1 MLDHDVLFT
10 KATHVDD
17 PVARID
23 LRGEGLGGARGGGD
37 DNGSEMTGGGKE
49 TVTERGGLD
58 GKDAGS
64 SRLPS
69 ISEISFLHRSLNGLE
84 VLQRTQE
91 TSCGA
96 MASLPRSLSN
106 SSLSE
111 LAVHDDAMAA
121 SALMDLSASVPVPE
135 TFLYDMTGPPDSDYF
150 QEMEGTKKQK
160 NGQREA
166 TFLCKCCPL
175 SRFGDVSTDGVWPL
189 DLGRP
194 VGWKNPITIR
204 LSTKEFEKGCRDH
217 VRSKNGRH
225 RFWETVE
232 RVDKMM
238 TSGSACPSQQ
248 DLRNLAAGGEILE
261 ELFDKYVEY
270 WKDYEKMKDGV
281 PNLVPRPDYEKE
293 KDGVM
298 AKFGQAR
305 RVLQKLNIDIRP
317 LSQKRKA
324 HVIVKRLAAFASVPA
339 LGSSATPSLSAFGP
353 TPSPPLT
360 VSTPASAALATHL
373 ENHIKTETEVK
384 TETLVKTSAAAMSY
398 GAMPGLFGSAQ
409 NQWHGGGGH
418 EVQDLHAC
426 LPRESRY

>member
-1 MLDHDVLFT
+1 M
-10 KATHVDD
+10 
-17 PVARID
+17 
-23 LRGEGLGGARGGGD
+23 
-37 DNGSEMTGGGKE
+37 
-49 TVTERGGLD
+49 TERGGMD
-58 GKDAGS
+58 GKKDAEIPS
-64 SRLPS
+64 SWLPS
-69 ISEISFLHRSLNGLE
+69 ISSLNLTHGSLNGLE

-91 TSCGA
+91 KSCAA

-106 SSLSE
+106 SSLSQ

-135 TFLYDMTGPPDSDYF
+135 TGHYDMTGPPDSDYF
-150 QEMEGTKKQK
+150 QELEGTKKQTK
-160 NGQREA
+160 GQREA
-166 TFLCKCCPL
+166 TFLCKCCPI
-175 SRFGDVSTDGVWPL
+175 SRFGYGLGTDGSWAL

-232 RVDKMM
+232 RVDKMT
-238 TSGSACPSQQ
+238 TSESVCPSQQ

-270 WKDYEKMKDGV
+270 WKDHEKEKEKDGV
-281 PNLVPRPDYEKE
+281 KFVPHPDYEKE

-298 AKFGQAR
+298 EKFRQAR
-305 RVLQKLNIDIRP
+305 RVLPKLNIDIRP

-324 HVIVKRLAAFASVPA
+324 HVIVKSGRPGAFASVSA
-339 LGSSATPSLSAFGP
+339 LGCSATPSLSAFGP
-353 TPSPPLT
+353 TTSPLLT
-360 VSTPASAALATHL
+360 VPTPASAALATHL
-373 ENHIKTETEVK
+373 ENHIKTETEMK
-384 TETLVKTSAAAMSY
+384 AETHFKTSAAAMSC

-418 EVQDLHAC
+418 EVQDLHA
-426 LPRESRY
+426 STS

>member
-1 MLDHDVLFT
+1 
-10 KATHVDD
+10 
-17 PVARID
+17 
-23 LRGEGLGGARGGGD
+23 
-37 DNGSEMTGGGKE
+37 
-49 TVTERGGLD
+49 
-58 GKDAGS
+58 
-64 SRLPS
+64 
-69 ISEISFLHRSLNGLE
+69 
-84 VLQRTQE
+84 
-91 TSCGA
+91 

-106 SSLSE
+106 SSLSQ
-111 LAVHDDAMAA
+111 LAGHDDAKAEDLDMSAMAASALMDLSAMAA
-121 SALMDLSASVPVPE
+121 SALMDLSASVPMPE

-150 QEMEGTKKQK
+150 QEMAGTKKQK
-160 NGQREA
+160 SGQREA
-166 TFLCKCCPL
+166 TFLCKCCPI
-175 SRFGDVSTDGVWPL
+175 SRFGVFCHVENEWPL

-232 RVDKMM
+232 RVDKMT

-270 WKDYEKMKDGV
+270 WKDHEKKKGADLHS
-281 PNLVPRPDYEKE
+281 NYEKE
-293 KDGVM
+293 KHGVM
-298 AKFGQAR
+298 EKFQQAR
-305 RVLQKLNIDIRP
+305 RVLPKLNIDIRP

-324 HVIVKRLAAFASVPA
+324 HVIVKRPPAFAS
-339 LGSSATPSLSAFGP
+339 ATPHLSAFGP
-353 TPSPPLT
+353 TTSPPLSI
-360 VSTPASAALATHL
+360 STPASAALATRL

-384 TETLVKTSAAAMSY
+384 TETQVKTSAAAMSY
-398 GAMPGLFGSAQ
+398 GAMPGLFASAQ

-418 EVQDLHAC
+418 EVQDLHAH